1 MKFNCKDKYNI
12 KFSKSGV
19 SFQLKG
25 INDYTKR
32 IFVNMK
38 NLLNIMEDAK

>member
-1 MKFNCKDKYNI
+1 MKSNCKNKYNI

-25 INDYTKR
+25 INGYTKR
-32 IFVNMK
+32 IFVSMK
-38 NLLNIMEDAK
+38 NLLNVMEDVK